1 MRIYKEVTTDKLF
14 FWYKEE
20 NNKIIF
26 VSKLEI
32 DINDKWNVYRK
43 GDEIL
48 INVSTESFSDDD
60 KELLKLYVD
69 CNNNLVK

>member
-1 MRIYKEVTTDKLF
+1 MRIYKEVSTDKLY

-20 NNKIIF
+20 NNKIIL
-26 VSKLEI
+26 VSKLKIEI
-32 DINDKWNVYRK
+32 DDKWEVYKK

-48 INVSTESFSDDD
+48 INVSIESFSDDD

-69 CNNNLVK
+69 CNNKLIE